1 MKKLMITAAALA
13 SLCASAATVD
23 ELNKIPVKD
32 VTVAN
37 AEEVFDA
44 AVVLTNCAKIT
55 AMVAQGKI
63 SLEDAVHK
71 TVGKKPD
78 TMTLAAFNGA
88 PNATNYTLQA
98 EVCAGYDYA
107 VVDSGVVRSILLRHR
122 FATTEVGKA
131 EVARAYAANKL
142 LGAEIYC
149 STWNVAYRTAFAQFS
164 DEAYEAA
171 KPLVKTQA
179 NSRQASVIW
188 WYCFNRAHDYDS
200 FPAMYDKTLL
210 DLNYDWLLNT
220 TTRPQYKQYMND
232 MLEAYKARKPSVK
245 NDAKIIR
252 ASKVLDKVYENKSTT
267 LAAVDSLSCS
277 KSKLDAALYC
287 NDMDK
292 VLEVLVACDTT
303 LEAKDIEAALGPINA
318 LDPDYKPAEVLKA
331 LKAVNQ
337 RYTLKLYDDR
347 DAWEPVLSKIRAM
360 IDCR

>member
-1 MKKLMITAAALA
+1 MKKLMITAAALTT
-13 SLCASAATVD
+13 LCASAATIE

-32 VTVAN
+32 VTPAN
-37 AEEVFDA
+37 AIEVFDA
-44 AVVLTNCAKIT
+44 AVATTNNAKIT
-55 AMVAQGKI
+55 AMVAKGKV

-71 TVGKKPD
+71 TMGKKPD
-78 TMTLAAFNGA
+78 VMTLAAFSGA
-88 PNATNYTLQA
+88 PTVTNQTLVA
-98 EVCAGYDYA
+98 EVAASFDYA
-107 VVDSGVVRSILLRHR
+107 TVDTDVARSILTRHG
-122 FATTEVGKA
+122 FAITEVGKA

-149 STWNVAYRTAFAQFS
+149 SAWSDAYRTAFAQFS

-179 NSRQASVIW
+179 NSRQASIIW

-210 DLNYDWLLNT
+210 DLRYDWLLNK

-245 NDAKIIR
+245 NDANIIR
-252 ASKVLDKVYENKSTT
+252 AAKVLDKVYENKSTT

>member
-13 SLCASAATVD
+13 SLCASAATIE

-44 AVVLTNCAKIT
+44 AVVVTNCAKIT

-107 VVDSGVVRSILLRHR
+107 VVDSLVVRLILFRHQ
-122 FATTEVGKA
+122 FVTTEVGKA

-149 STWNVAYRTAFAQFS
+149 STWDDAYRTAFAQFS

-179 NSRQASVIW
+179 NSRQASIIW

-210 DLNYDWLLNT
+210 DLTHPFLLII

-232 MLEAYKARKPSVK
+232 VLEAYKARKPSVG
-245 NDAKIIR
+245 NDAKIILV
-252 ASKVLDKVYENKSTT
+252 SKVLDKVYENKSTT

-277 KSKLDAALYC
+277 KSKLGAALYC

-303 LEAKDIEAALGPINA
+303 LEAKDIEATLGPINA

-331 LKAVNQ
+331 LKAINQ